1 MKTTVTGA
9 YPKISDEHQ
18 DLRRALHR
26 HDRGELDTDGLS
38 AVLDEST
45 RWAIGELDWAGV
57 DVINDG
63 QVRWDDLLAPFA
75 RAWSGCDRGP
85 LERFYDNNTY
95 FRQPVITGPIT
106 SEGTTLVRDFEFARG
121 VARGELKAAVCGPL
135 TFATLA
141 EDRHYRSLEERTLA
155 VADAIAAEIRGLGL
169 AGATLVDIEE
179 PALVAPRALAL
190 ARAAI
195 ERLAVG
201 GVRSRYTLFF
211 PADPL
216 LDSPRRSQ
224 SRGLRRVRS
233 RVRTPSK
240 VNALRQ
246 RGPRDRPTAN
256 TRVDRKELSGLIEE
270 ALSSPAD
277 YLGSRPDGLEIC
289 RTMSRC
295 TEAEGACPRLRTR
308 GRVKA
313 ERSVLLTTSFGSSA
327 TRHLQK
333 HETRSAPELG

>member
-26 HDRGELDTDGLS
+26 HDRGELDADGLTG
-38 AVLDEST
+38 VLDEST

-106 SEGTTLVRDFEFARG
+106 TEGTTLVRDFEFARG

-141 EDRHYRSLEERTLA
+141 EDRHYRSIEDRTLA
-155 VADAIAAEIRGLGL
+155 VADAIAAEIRGLGA

-179 PALVAPRALAL
+179 PALVAHPEHFAL

-195 ERLAVG
+195 ERLAVA
-201 GVRSRYTLFF
+201 GVPLSLQTYFF

-216 LDSPRRSQ
+216 LDALAAFPVAQ
-224 SRGLRRVRS
+224 VGVDVRS
-233 RVRTPSK
+233 RDTKALERL
-240 VNALRQ
+240 NALRQ
-246 RGPRDRPTAN
+246 TVVLGIVDARN
-256 TRVDRKELSGLIEE
+256 TRVETESELVGLIEA
-270 ALSSPAD
+270 ALKQVPAD
-277 YLGSRPDGLEIC
+277 YLWLAPTTGLEYLPHDVAVKKLKALVAAAHA
-289 RTMSRC
+289 T
-295 TEAEGACPRLRTR
+295 G
-308 GRVKA
+308 GVKA
-313 ERSVLLTTSFGSSA
+313 
-327 TRHLQK
+327 
-333 HETRSAPELG
+333 